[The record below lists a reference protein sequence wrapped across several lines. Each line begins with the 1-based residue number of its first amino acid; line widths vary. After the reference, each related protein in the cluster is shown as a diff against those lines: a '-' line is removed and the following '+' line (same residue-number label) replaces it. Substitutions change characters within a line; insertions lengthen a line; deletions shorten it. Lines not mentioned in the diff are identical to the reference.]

1 MQSRQIRRN
10 RKRWERK
17 TGRFLL
23 LASRFSLLLIMTGLL
38 LFHGGRDAEGWGL
51 AGMLLSLTLV
61 CWAAGCLFSGKV
73 ALMPTQGPLVFGLV
87 LGMGLLQLS
96 PFIGGLWAPEGIKG
110 FWAALQIAEL
120 PSGSPLLA
128 LLPGFHSQALLFLL
142 SAAVFQFLL
151 VQLFG
156 GPSGILLLSFAV
168 LCCAALMSLL
178 GLVQHFGGDGCCG
191 CTRERR
197 LLSPAR
203 SRIKIILRSCRNWAS
218 LRDWVAPVACFP
230 PARGHRCGFLQ
241 ANGVVHCWPRRLR
254 ALSSAFWGCSFPIR
268 GQEFYAHLWA

>member
-1 MQSRQIRRN
+1 MQSRQMRRN

-128 LLPGFHSQALLFLL
+128 LLPGFHSQALLLCCRRRC
-142 SAAVFQFLL
+142 S
-151 VQLFG
+151 
-156 GPSGILLLSFAV
+156 SFAGPALWRTV
-168 LCCAALMSLL
+168 RHPLVILCRSLL
-178 GLVQHFGGDGCCG
+178 CGLDEPSRAGAAF
-191 CTRERR
+191 RR
-197 LLSPAR
+197 A
-203 SRIKIILRSCRNWAS
+203 
-218 LRDWVAPVACFP
+218 
-230 PARGHRCGFLQ
+230 
-241 ANGVVHCWPRRLR
+241 
-254 ALSSAFWGCSFPIR
+254 
-268 GQEFYAHLWA
+268 

>member
-1 MQSRQIRRN
+1 MQSRQMRRN

-151 VQLFG
+151 VA
-156 GPSGILLLSFAV
+156 AV
-168 LCCAALMSLL
+168 DVQGKDVCC
-178 GLVQHFGGDGCCG
+178 
-191 CTRERR
+191 
-197 LLSPAR
+197 
-203 SRIKIILRSCRNWAS
+203 LR
-218 LRDWVAPVACFP
+218 PVP
-230 PARGHRCGFLQ
+230 
-241 ANGVVHCWPRRLR
+241 
-254 ALSSAFWGCSFPIR
+254 
-268 GQEFYAHLWA
+268 E

>member
-1 MQSRQIRRN
+1 MQSRQMRRN

-110 FWAALQIAEL
+110 F
-120 PSGSPLLA
+120 
-128 LLPGFHSQALLFLL
+128 
-142 SAAVFQFLL
+142 
-151 VQLFG
+151 
-156 GPSGILLLSFAV
+156 
-168 LCCAALMSLL
+168 
-178 GLVQHFGGDGCCG
+178 
-191 CTRERR
+191 
-197 LLSPAR
+197 
-203 SRIKIILRSCRNWAS
+203 
-218 LRDWVAPVACFP
+218 
-230 PARGHRCGFLQ
+230 
-241 ANGVVHCWPRRLR
+241 
-254 ALSSAFWGCSFPIR
+254 
-268 GQEFYAHLWA
+268 